1 MARVQELFVTQIY
14 REELQGGPASA
25 LIEELDDAARE
36 ICNQDRAG
44 HAWAKANDY
53 PGYTSYAS
61 LNDLPDRHPA
71 FGDLVGVLDRH
82 VKAFARVLEYELDS
96 KLLALDSLWINVLRA
111 GGHHT
116 AHIHPHSVISG
127 TLYLAV
133 PKGASAIRYEDP
145 RLPMFM
151 AAPPRKP
158 TAKEKNKTFVAVAP
172 QAGTLLLWESWL
184 RHEVPVNHA
193 LTERVSVSFNYR
205 LDSSAGRVGRGPYS
219 PTTWTTICR
228 VCGRLR
234 CSKR

>member
-1 MARVQELFVTQIY
+1 MRNRGGVNATFHLQLRNPEKPMARVQELFVTQIY
-14 REELQGGPASA
+14 REELQRGSGLA
-25 LIEELDDAARE
+25 LIQELEEAARE
-36 ICNQDRAG
+36 ISAHDRAG
-44 HAWAKANDY
+44 QAWAKANDY

-82 VKAFARVLEYELDS
+82 ANAFAKILEFELDG
-96 KLLALDSLWINVLRA
+96 KRLTLDSLWINILKP

-127 TLYLAV
+127 TLYLFV
-133 PKGASAIRYEDP
+133 PKDASAIKYEDP

-158 TAKEKNKTFVAVAP
+158 TAKEKNKTFVAVQPA
-172 QAGTLLLWESWL
+172 AGTLLLWESWL

-193 LTERVSVSFNYR
+193 KAERVSVSFNYR
-205 LDSSAGRVGRGPYS
+205 LD
-219 PTTWTTICR
+219 
-228 VCGRLR
+228 
-234 CSKR
+234 